1 MSESLKTDLSKVL
14 ASLYTLQ
21 LKTQNFH
28 WNVEGPL
35 FYSLHML
42 FEQQYTAIA
51 MSVDEVAERL
61 RAMNERAPGSYS
73 EFSKLSILEDA
84 PAQKIPAQEMIEI
97 LTKDHGKLAQLAAK
111 VQEQADKIDD
121 KATTSMMDG
130 LITFHEKSAWMIRS
144 HGR

>member
-1 MSESLKTDLSKVL
+1 MSDTLKQDLSKVL

-51 MSVDEVAERL
+51 LSVDEVAERL
-61 RAMNERAPGSYS
+61 RAMNEKAPGSYA
-73 EFSKLSILEDA
+73 EFTKLAIIKDA
-84 PAQKIPAQEMIEI
+84 PETRVTATEMINL
-97 LTKDHGKLAQLAAK
+97 LTADHTALAKLAAQ
-111 VQEQADKIDD
+111 VQEAADKVED
-121 KATTSMMDG
+121 KATTSLMDN

>member
-1 MSESLKTDLSKVL
+1 MSPKLKTDLSKVL

-51 MSVDEVAERL
+51 TSVDEVAERL
-61 RAMNERAPGSYS
+61 RAMNEKAPGSYS
-73 EFSKLSILEDA
+73 EFSQLSILEDA
-84 PAQKIPAQEMIEI
+84 PAKKVSAQDMIAL
-97 LTKDHGKLAQLAAK
+97 LTADHEKLAKFAIT
-111 VQEQADKIDD
+111 VQEEADKLED
-121 KATTSMMDG
+121 KATTSMMDN

-144 HGR
+144 HGK